1 MRWQTT
7 LIVVPLLAAAGFAAT
22 ASAPAPSGAAADL
35 EPAHTAAV
43 RNVGVLPAEP
53 ATPQAMRNPSAAT
66 GDPTDPLSQTPPA
79 MPGDG
84 FAILGDGPLAIPEL
98 VFYAYRAAEM
108 QLAINSPEC
117 GLSWHLL
124 AAIGRLESNHADNGR
139 TDVLGTLA
147 AARTTPDGRVG
158 PMQLPAGAW
167 ERFPSDGNADGVT
180 DPQNV
185 FDATLAAGAWA
196 CADGAP
202 ARDEAGEARVAAMFD
217 PSPEY
222 LANVQK
228 WSAAYKKG
236 AEVAP
241 AVPAVPPTAAPTP
254 PVVPMPTT
262 DAAAPATP
270 DTNDEQATEETTP
283 ASPGL
288 PMMTIPELPE
298 IPCLVPTLC
307 EP

>member
-7 LIVVPLLAAAGFAAT
+7 LVVPLLAAAGFAAT
-22 ASAPAPSGAAADL
+22 ASAPAPSGASADPV
-35 EPAHTAAV
+35 PAQTAAV
-43 RNVGVLPAEP
+43 REVGILPAEP
-53 ATPQAMRNPSAAT
+53 AAPQAMRSPSAAT
-66 GDPTDPLSQTPPA
+66 EDPADPLSQAPPA

-117 GLSWHLL
+117 GLPWHLL
-124 AAIGRLESNHADNGR
+124 AAIGRLESNHADNGH
-139 TDVLGTLA
+139 TDVLGTLTTP
-147 AARTTPDGRVG
+147 RTTPDGRVG

-167 ERFPSDGNADGVT
+167 ERFPSDGNVDGVT

-196 CADGAP
+196 CADGAS

-217 PSPEY
+217 SSPEY
-222 LANVQK
+222 LANVRT

-241 AVPAVPPTAAPTP
+241 AVPAVPPTTVPTP
-254 PVVPMPTT
+254 AAVPIPTA
-262 DAAAPATP
+262 DAAAPA
-270 DTNDEQATEETTP
+270 EQNTTEEP
-283 ASPGL
+283 ASGDIDPEL
-288 PMMTIPELPE
+288 PMMTIPELPD

-307 EP
+307 GQ

>member
-7 LIVVPLLAAAGFAAT
+7 LVVPLLAAAGFAAT
-22 ASAPAPSGAAADL
+22 ASTPAPSGASVD
-35 EPAHTAAV
+35 PVPTQTAVAQE
-43 RNVGVLPAEP
+43 VGILPAEP
-53 ATPQAMRNPSAAT
+53 AAPQAMRSPSAVT
-66 GDPTDPLSQTPPA
+66 GDPADPLAQTPPA

-117 GLSWHLL
+117 GLPWHLL
-124 AAIGRLESNHADNGR
+124 AAIGRLESNHAENGH
-139 TDVLGTLA
+139 TDVLGTLT

-185 FDATLAAGAWA
+185 FDATLAAGVWA
-196 CADGAP
+196 CADGAS
-202 ARDEAGEARVAAMFD
+202 ARDEAGEARVAAMFNS
-217 PSPEY
+217 SPEY
-222 LANVQK
+222 LANVHK
-228 WSAAYKKG
+228 WSDAYKKG

-241 AVPAVPPTAAPTP
+241 AVPATPPTAVPAPAA
-254 PVVPMPTT
+254 VPLPTA

-270 DTNDEQATEETTP
+270 DTADESADEQTGPTATE
-283 ASPGL
+283 S
-288 PMMTIPELPE
+288 PMMTIPALPE

-307 EP
+307 GQ

>member
-1 MRWQTT
+1 VRWQTT
-7 LIVVPLLAAAGFAAT
+7 LVVPLLAAAGFAAT
-22 ASAPAPSGAAADL
+22 ASAPAPSGASVD
-35 EPAHTAAV
+35 PAPTPTAAV
-43 RNVGVLPAEP
+43 REVGILPAEP
-53 ATPQAMRNPSAAT
+53 ATPQSMRSPSAVS
-66 GDPTDPLSQTPPA
+66 GNPGDPLSQAPPA

-108 QLAINSPEC
+108 QLAIDSPEC
-117 GLSWHLL
+117 GLPWHLL

-147 AARTTPDGRVG
+147 AARTTPDGRLG
-158 PMQLPAGAW
+158 PMQLPAAAW
-167 ERFPSDGNADGVT
+167 QRFPSDGNADGVT

-196 CADGAP
+196 CAEGAS
-202 ARDEAGEARVAAMFD
+202 ARDGAGEARVAAMFN

-222 LANVQK
+222 LANVRT

-236 AEVAP
+236 AEVSP
-241 AVPAVPPTAAPTP
+241 AIPAVPPTAVPTP
-254 PVVPMPTT
+254 AAVPIPTA

-270 DTNDEQATEETTP
+270 DTTDGPNREQTDPATPE
-283 ASPGL
+283 L

-307 EP
+307 GQ